1 MSNAIMI
8 SGATGFIGRHLT
20 ARFVEE
26 GQQAIALSRRPEKYR
41 SYFPE
46 KVEFLHWDK
55 LHSRSWSPPTNI
67 TAIINLAGEN
77 IAGGIWTRKRK
88 QKLVDSRLQPTRT
101 LVNAVHNMPVKPK
114 IFIQMSAI
122 GYYGWGGDNLLDEN
136 SPAGKG
142 FLAELTQQWEAAAS
156 EINKLG
162 VKLMIARTG
171 LVVGKG
177 GGLLSKIT
185 PPFRF
190 YLGGHFGKGDQWM
203 SWIHLDDVV
212 NAIQFLLKS
221 KPSYTVYNLTSPQA
235 EKARDF
241 FRALG
246 RELHR
251 PSWLHLPEFL
261 LKVALGEMAKET
273 ILISQKVYPAH
284 LIKAGFEFRYPELT
298 QALASLVNS
307 QGSIKTLTD

>member
-1 MSNAIMI
+1 MSNIIMI
-8 SGATGFIGRHLT
+8 SGATGFIGRRLT
-20 ARFVEE
+20 ARLVDD
-26 GQQAIALSRRPEKYR
+26 GQQVIALSRRPEKYQP
-41 SYFPE
+41 YFPE
-46 KVEFLHWDK
+46 KVEFLHWNK
-55 LHSRSWSPPTNI
+55 LHSGSWSPTTNI

-88 QKLVDSRLQPTRT
+88 QKLVDSRLQPTGA
-101 LVNAVHNMPVKPK
+101 LVNAVQNMPVKPE

-122 GYYGWGGDNLLDEN
+122 GYYGWGGDTLLDEN

-142 FLAELTQQWEAAAS
+142 FLAELTQQWEAAAL

-177 GGLLSKIT
+177 GGLLSRII

-212 NAIQFLLKS
+212 NAIQFLLKN
-221 KPSYTVYNLTSPQA
+221 KPFYMVYNLTSPKA

-246 RELHR
+246 RKLHR

-284 LIKAGFEFRYPELT
+284 LLKAGFEFRYPELT
-298 QALASLVNS
+298 HALAAIENS
-307 QGSIKTLTD
+307 QDDSKKLME